1 MSKRLTFLISGDLE
15 QDLDM
20 VIGKIKK
27 HGVAMTQADLVRLGL
42 STVIRVLNPTLDK
55 RSKQRIYTQSDV
67 EELMK
72 PYIEIATEAEQK
84 KGGKP

>member
-15 QDLDM
+15 QDLDL

-27 HGVAMTQADLVRLGL
+27 HGVSITQADIVRLGL

-55 RSKQRIYTQSDV
+55 KSKQRIYTQSDI

-72 PYIEIATEAEQK
+72 PYIENATK
-84 KGGKP
+84 D